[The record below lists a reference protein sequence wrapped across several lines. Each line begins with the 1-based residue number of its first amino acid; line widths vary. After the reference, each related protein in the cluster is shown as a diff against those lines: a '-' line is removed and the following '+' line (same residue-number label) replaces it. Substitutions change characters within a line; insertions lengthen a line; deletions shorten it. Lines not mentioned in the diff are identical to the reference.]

1 MPAHTNLPSA
11 LAAMRIAVAFVA
23 ELDRMQLVPCFDS
36 MPFVLGSC
44 WILVIDY
51 TCIRA

>member
-1 MPAHTNLPSA
+1 MHAHTKYPSA

-23 ELDRMQLVPCFDS
+23 ELDRVRLVPCSDS

-44 WILVIDY
+44 WILVID
-51 TCIRA
+51 